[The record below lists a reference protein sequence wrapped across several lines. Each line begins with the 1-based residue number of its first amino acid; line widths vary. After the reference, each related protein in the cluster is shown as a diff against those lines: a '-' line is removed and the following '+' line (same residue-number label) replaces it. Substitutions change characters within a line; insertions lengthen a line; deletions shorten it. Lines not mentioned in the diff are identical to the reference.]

1 MAGGFRNPVLP
12 GFFPDPSICRVGD
25 DFYLV
30 NSTFEWFP
38 GLPVHHSRDLVHWRQ
53 IGHVINRPGQLDLD
67 GIRPSGGLYAPTIR
81 HHDGR
86 FHVVCT
92 LVDGPSRSGHF
103 LVTATD
109 PAGPWSDP
117 VWLGD
122 AAGFDPSLFFDT
134 DGTAWFCACR
144 EPDPVHA
151 PGRTEIYLR
160 ELDLPGGRLIG
171 PEHVL
176 WQGAFADAT
185 WSEGPHIY
193 RMGGRYHLLTAEGG
207 TARHHAVVVARA
219 DLVTGPYVGS
229 PDNPVLTHRHL
240 GRDHP
245 VIGTGHADLVRLAD
259 DRWWAALLAM
269 RPYGGGHN
277 LGRETFLAP
286 VSWQDGWP
294 VFAPGAGMVSL
305 DEPVAPDLPAHP
317 WPAVPERDDFD
328 GPGLDLAWTMLR
340 TPRSTW
346 WSLTERP
353 GHLRLRVRPETVAD
367 RAQPS
372 FLGRRQQHARFSAAT
387 ELDFTPRSPRDCA
400 GLVLIQNDD
409 HHLRL
414 VVTGGRLTAIRRQ
427 GGVDTELAT
436 TALPAGP
443 VRLGVVVDGQDYAL
457 RLAGPGE
464 DWRTLVVAV
473 GTVLS
478 SEVAGGFTGAF
489 IGPYASSDGL
499 PSDAVADFAWF
510 DHRGTD

>member
-1 MAGGFRNPVLP
+1 
-12 GFFPDPSICRVGD
+12 
-25 DFYLV
+25 
-30 NSTFEWFP
+30 
-38 GLPVHHSRDLVHWRQ
+38 
-53 IGHVINRPGQLDLD
+53 
-67 GIRPSGGLYAPTIR
+67 
-81 HHDGR
+81 
-86 FHVVCT
+86 
-92 LVDGPSRSGHF
+92 
-103 LVTATD
+103 
-109 PAGPWSDP
+109 
-117 VWLGD
+117 
-122 AAGFDPSLFFDT
+122 
-134 DGTAWFCACR
+134 
-144 EPDPVHA
+144 
-151 PGRTEIYLR
+151 
-160 ELDLPGGRLIG
+160 
-171 PEHVL
+171 
-176 WQGAFADAT
+176 
-185 WSEGPHIY
+185 
-193 RMGGRYHLLTAEGG
+193 
-207 TARHHAVVVARA
+207 
-219 DLVTGPYVGS
+219 
-229 PDNPVLTHRHL
+229 
-240 GRDHP
+240 
-245 VIGTGHADLVRLAD
+245 
-259 DRWWAALLAM
+259 
-269 RPYGGGHN
+269 
-277 LGRETFLAP
+277 
-286 VSWQDGWP
+286 
-294 VFAPGAGMVSL
+294 
-305 DEPVAPDLPAHP
+305 
-317 WPAVPERDDFD
+317 VPERDDFD

-464 DWRTLVVAV
+464 DWRTLVVAD